1 MRYRLS
7 FILGLAIGFVL
18 GTRAGRERYEQM
30 REQAQRLGENPAF
43 RNAAESAAQ
52 NGRQF
57 ATRAFDTVNER
68 TGHRLPEAVSDKVHS
83 LGDRR
88 AAAQDDWGSGNA

>member
-7 FILGLAIGFVL
+7 FIIGLAIGFVL

-30 REQAQRLGENPAF
+30 REQAQRLGENPAV
-43 RNAAESAAQ
+43 RNAAETAAQ

-57 ATRAFDTVNER
+57 ATRAYDTVNER
-68 TGHRLPEAVSDKVHS
+68 TGHRMPDSVSDKVHS

-88 AAAQDDWGSGNA
+88 ATANDDWGTSNV

>member
-7 FILGLAIGFVL
+7 FIIGLAVGFVL

-30 REQAQRLGENPAF
+30 REQAQRLSENPAV

-52 NGRQF
+52 NSRQF
-57 ATRAFDTVNER
+57 ATRAYDTVNER
-68 TGHRLPEAVSDKVHS
+68 TGHRFPDSVSDKVHS
-83 LGDRR
+83 LGDHR
-88 AAAQDDWGSGNA
+88 AAANDDWGTSNA

>member
-18 GTRAGRERYEQM
+18 GTRAGRERYEQL
-30 REQAQRLGENPAF
+30 RRQAQRLGENPAV

-57 ATRAFDTVNER
+57 ASRAFDTVNER
-68 TGHRLPEAVSDKVHS
+68 TGHRVPESVSDKVHS
-83 LGDRR
+83 LTGRR
-88 AAAQDDWGSGNA
+88 AANNDDWGSGNA